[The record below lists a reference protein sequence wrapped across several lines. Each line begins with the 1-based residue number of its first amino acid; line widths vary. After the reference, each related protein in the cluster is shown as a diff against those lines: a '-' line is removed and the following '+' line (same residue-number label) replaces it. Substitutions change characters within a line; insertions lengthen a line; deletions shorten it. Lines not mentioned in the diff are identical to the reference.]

1 MPKVPCSVSWEDL
14 KHYPKRNGVRQA
26 KPVDDSIDNWFEEWQ
41 AEG

>member
-14 KHYPKRNGVRQA
+14 KHYPKRNGVRQE
-26 KPVDDSIDNWFEEWQ
+26 KPVDESMSLKEMWE